1 MERNIIKYFWSC
13 GDNQIIEFAIIRARL
28 NRNEKEIL
36 HLMLDECHTQEK
48 AAEKMDISTRRA
60 QEYWYSATEKVLS
73 IPWVYEYA
81 MALRRKDN
89 G

>member
-1 MERNIIKYFWSC
+1 MERNILKYFWGC

-36 HLMLDECHTQEK
+36 HLMLDECYTQEQ

-60 QEYWYSATEKVLS
+60 QEYWYSAADKLLN

-81 MALRRKDN
+81 KSLKPKTH
-89 G
+89 